1 MDDATAD
8 EVTLEQAVEL
18 SPGTTPARPRSARR
32 HLAELKGLRRV
43 LLLLGGL
50 GAVAFVVPGVA
61 GVAWSAVAAVLG
73 SLPGR
78 TVVGLVVL
86 WGCGLAAH
94 TITLT
99 GALPRLSHRRALTL
113 SLTGSAVANVLP
125 MGGAAGV
132 ATNYTMTR
140 SWGFTGREFA
150 AYTVVSNLWDV
161 LAKLVLAA
169 LVLPWVVLTG
179 SLALGHLVGVALGVG
194 AVALSAVVVVLVALL
209 SPRASRAIGRGIDA
223 AVRPL
228 ARFPRLHLDRAP
240 GTRTVEV
247 LDRCRDVVG
256 RGWARLSLGMALYT
270 ALLLALLGACLS
282 VTGAQ
287 VTVPGLLAAF
297 TVERLL
303 SMAGVTPGGVGV
315 VEVGLTGVLVLAGAS
330 PAGAVAG
337 VLLYRALTF
346 GLEIPVGGSHL
357 VLWLWLERR
366 RRAAGAVVP
375 GVLERAA

>member
-1 MDDATAD
+1 MDDVAPDLAP
-8 EVTLEQAVEL
+8 
-18 SPGTTPARPRSARR
+18 SPARPRLR
-32 HLAELKGLRRV
+32 GVRRV
-43 LLLLGGL
+43 LLLLVGL
-50 GAVAFVVPGVA
+50 AVIAFAVPGLA
-61 GVAWSAVAAVLG
+61 GVAWSAIGAVLG

-78 TVVGLVVL
+78 TVLGLVVL
-86 WGCGLAAH
+86 WASGLAAH

-132 ATNYTMTR
+132 ATNYAMTR

-169 LVLPWVVLTG
+169 LVLPWVVITG
-179 SLALGHLVGVALGVG
+179 SLALGHLVGLAVGVG
-194 AVALSAVVVVLVALL
+194 ALALAVLVVVLAALT
-209 SPRASRAIGRGIDA
+209 SPRASRAVGRAIDA
-223 AVRPL
+223 GARPL
-228 ARFPRLHLDRAP
+228 ARFPRLHVDGAP
-240 GTRTVEV
+240 GTRAVEV

-256 RGWARLSLGMALYT
+256 RGWGRLSLGMALYT
-270 ALLLALLGACLS
+270 ALLLALLGACLA

-287 VTVPGLLAAF
+287 VSVPALLAAF

-303 SMAGVTPGGVGV
+303 TLAGLTPGGVGV

-357 VLWLWLERR
+357 MIWLWLERR
-366 RRAAGAVVP
+366 RRRAAGGGSDGLGPAP
-375 GVLERAA
+375 LGRAA